1 MGQGHWK
8 AVALATYSTQ
18 LAADALFFVDAR
30 SGRATAASYNIMCF
44 TFHLISF
51 ARGYNNLGA
60 LVNIMIQTLY
70 AIRYFI
76 LVIIVLIA
84 GFTVS
89 LAIFFNK
96 AGEDAHPTAWQFLF
110 NWDVQLYGGGLSNY
124 SDKKMLRQAAR
135 WHQPAAVIVL
145 YEVFKFFVAMLLLNL
160 LIAIMNSVYDDV
172 KSKVSSV
179 LLYEKSRIILD
190 IQTMWLPVMLSRFAR
205 PKSYYFPRWLLV
217 LAPASDDDTWRPHH
231 HKRRPGGKVKR
242 E

>member
-1 MGQGHWK
+1 
-8 AVALATYSTQ
+8 
-18 LAADALFFVDAR
+18 
-30 SGRATAASYNIMCF
+30 MCF

-110 NWDVQLYGGGLSNY
+110 NWDVQLYGLS
-124 SDKKMLRQAAR
+124 
-135 WHQPAAVIVL
+135 
-145 YEVFKFFVAMLLLNL
+145 
-160 LIAIMNSVYDDV
+160 LIHI
-172 KSKVSSV
+172 
-179 LLYEKSRIILD
+179 
-190 IQTMWLPVMLSRFAR
+190 
-205 PKSYYFPRWLLV
+205 
-217 LAPASDDDTWRPHH
+217 
-231 HKRRPGGKVKR
+231 
-242 E
+242 